1 MLSIGASVTK
11 ATLGRTARAATTP
24 VALPLARM
32 GASALSSTTTPTNA
46 PVLKVSFGPF
56 YSGSLFAFG
65 LFGLFIL
72 VAFCFWPFGHY
83 ILAFGPQPYGP
94 LFL

>member
-24 VALPLARM
+24 VVLPLARM

-46 PVLKVSFGPF
+46 LVLKVSFRPFWPF

-72 VAFCFWPFGHY
+72 VAFF
-83 ILAFGPQPYGP
+83 ILAFLAF
-94 LFL
+94 LFW